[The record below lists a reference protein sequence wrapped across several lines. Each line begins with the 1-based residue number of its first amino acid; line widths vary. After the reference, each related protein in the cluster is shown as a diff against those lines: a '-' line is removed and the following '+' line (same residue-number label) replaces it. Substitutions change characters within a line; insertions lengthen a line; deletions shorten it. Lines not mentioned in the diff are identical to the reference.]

1 MRLSALFAVLLFAMA
16 CGSESSPTSTNGS
29 NKSYDVYT
37 VATAFSPPSLV
48 INAGDTVVFHITKAP
63 DGDGHDVT
71 FDAVA
76 GAPANIKVT
85 LTGDISR
92 VFNTRGSFHYNC
104 FVHPGMTGDVQV
116 K

>member
-1 MRLSALFAVLLFAMA
+1 MRLRALSALLLFAIA
-16 CGSESSPTSTNGS
+16 CGSDSSPTSTNGS

-37 VATAFSPPSLV
+37 VATAFSPTSLV
-48 INAGDTVVFHITKAP
+48 ISAGDTVVFHITKAP

-71 FDAVA
+71 FDVTP

-92 VFNTRGSFHYNC
+92 VFNSRGSFHYNC

>member
-1 MRLSALFAVLLFAMA
+1 MRPSAFLAVLLFAIA
-16 CGSESSPTSTNGS
+16 CGSDSAPTSTNGS

-37 VATAFSPPSLV
+37 VSTAFSPNSLT

-71 FDAVA
+71 FDATP

-85 LTGDISR
+85 LTGDIAR
-92 VFNTRGSFHYNC
+92 VFNSPGAFHYNC

>member
-1 MRLSALFAVLLFAMA
+1 MRLSALFAALPFAIA
-16 CGSESSPTSTNGS
+16 CGSDSSPTSTKGS

-37 VATAFSPPSLV
+37 VATAFSPSTLA
-48 INAGDTVVFHITKAP
+48 IAAGDTVVFHITKAP

-71 FDAVA
+71 FDATP

>member
-1 MRLSALFAVLLFAMA
+1 MRLSALPAVLLFAIA
-16 CGSESSPTSTNGS
+16 CGSDNGPTSTNS
-29 NKSYDVYT
+29 TNKSYDVYT
-37 VATAFSPPSLV
+37 VATAFSPSTLT
-48 INAGDTVVFHITKAP
+48 INTGDTVVFHITKAP

-71 FDAVA
+71 FDGTA

-85 LTGDISR
+85 LTGDIAR
-92 VFNTRGSFHYNC
+92 VFNTRGSFRYNC